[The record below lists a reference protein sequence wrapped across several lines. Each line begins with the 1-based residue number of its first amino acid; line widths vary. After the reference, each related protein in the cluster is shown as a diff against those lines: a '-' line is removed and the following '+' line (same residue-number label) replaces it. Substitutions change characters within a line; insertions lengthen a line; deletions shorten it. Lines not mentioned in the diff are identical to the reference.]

1 MSGVS
6 HGLGLGLGLSRT
18 VELWL
23 GLGLGL
29 GLGLWFLYIVELWF
43 WCLQGLSLLLGGCCK
58 FHYSRTYGYAWLY
71 FIHALVSGVSHGL
84 GLGLGLSNIAELWFW
99 CLQHPSLS
107 LG

>member
-1 MSGVS
+1 M
-6 HGLGLGLGLSRT
+6 LGLWFSHI

-23 GLGLGL
+23 
-29 GLGLWFLYIVELWF
+29 
-43 WCLQGLSLLLGGCCK
+43 WCLQGLSLSGRMLQVSL
-58 FHYSRTYGYAWLY
+58 FQDVRLWLY

-84 GLGLGLSNIAELWFW
+84 GLGFLHIVELWFW